1 MISAASVYYKNASTS
16 EIFDLSDLGI
26 SYTCKCI
33 YEGQSK
39 VMAAAESGGRM
50 EKIASV
56 QRQRQ
61 RQRQRRPVRLKARAA
76 FDAMGKRVSRL

>member
-61 RQRQRRPVRLKARAA
+61 RQRRPVRLKARAA